1 MASRVDPE
9 TPVEPKWTLF
19 LGRTTVAARQAK
31 AFWAEI
37 VPLLESAGVLSRL
50 DRAVLIEACT
60 CWGRIQQMERELTKG
75 YTAESNRADRG
86 AQKAPALTALNQY
99 RTAFKFYVSE
109 LGLSPTSRAR
119 MPVPKGDDDDLDL
132 D

>member
-60 CWGRIQQMERELTKG
+60 CWGR
-75 YTAESNRADRG
+75 
-86 AQKAPALTALNQY
+86 ALASDARCAL
-99 RTAFKFYVSE
+99 
-109 LGLSPTSRAR
+109 PTWSRWRRCRRSWTQPSHA
-119 MPVPKGDDDDLDL
+119 
-132 D
+132 

>member
-1 MASRVDPE
+1 MASKVQPE
-9 TPVEPKWTLF
+9 SLKPPIWTRF
-19 LGRTTVAARQAK
+19 LGKGQVARDAAAYWR
-31 AFWAEI
+31 EI
-37 VPLLESAGVLSRL
+37 VPRLEEAGVLSGL
-50 DRAVLIEACT
+50 DTAVVTEACT
-60 CWGRIQQMERELTKG
+60 CWARIQQMEREVSNG
-75 YTAESNRADRG
+75 YTAESGRADRG

-119 MPVPKGDDDDLDL
+119 MNLPKGDDADLDL